1 MRVSGCA
8 VVGGSVVVGGFL
20 RFAGEGGDP
29 TNATLLARERAVR
42 REIVPAP

>member
-1 MRVSGCA
+1 MKVSGCA
-8 VVGGSVVVGGFL
+8 VVCGSVVVGGFL
-20 RFAGEGGDP
+20 RFVEGGGDP